1 MCVYVSTVNSR
12 VLVVIFLNPEFLC
25 SVIISMALPLCMNA
39 LHAVDYQKK
48 KRNKCVF
55 WMLQVQYYCIDTNQ
69 ALPYPICQLFGPSE
83 TSHISIIYMNG
94 MILVHGVFSQL
105 LFFFIVDNMW
115 VRKIRTNVELLS
127 RYMCINELLFMH
139 FLNAKFDKSFFI
151 SRLLTVANRID
162 QESTVAQRIIL

>member
-1 MCVYVSTVNSR
+1 MFGYHIDGIAVVYECIAYR
-12 VLVVIFLNPEFLC
+12 RLPE
-25 SVIISMALPLCMNA
+25 
-39 LHAVDYQKK
+39 KK
-48 KRNKCVF
+48 MRNKCVF

-83 TSHISIIYMNG
+83 TSHIFIIYMNG

-105 LFFFIVDNMW
+105 LFFFIVDNMR

-139 FLNAKFDKSFFI
+139 FSNAKFDKSFFI